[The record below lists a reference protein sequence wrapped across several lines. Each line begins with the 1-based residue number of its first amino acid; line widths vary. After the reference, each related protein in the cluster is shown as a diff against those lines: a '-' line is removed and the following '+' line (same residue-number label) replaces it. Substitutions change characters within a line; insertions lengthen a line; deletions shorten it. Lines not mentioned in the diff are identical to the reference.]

1 MVAGATA
8 MERILTEDAL
18 KNLNALGDWMKEEIN
33 KMFTSDE
40 SPFLMTGLG
49 SINQFHCTLS
59 SNQNQV
65 LDLLFFNLLERGFW
79 ITERGLVSLSFA
91 MTEEDVQ
98 RFIVASIFLH
108 IIHDQ
113 WSNDASIVTKTNER
127 NVSSKP
133 SNPLCAHLITICIQ

>member
-1 MVAGATA
+1 MKKFDAREEGAISHGRTFNNSPLTMVAGATA

-91 MTEEDVQ
+91 MNEEDVQ
-98 RFIVASIFLH
+98 RFIVASIEATQKVKATL
-108 IIHDQ
+108 
-113 WSNDASIVTKTNER
+113 K
-127 NVSSKP
+127 
-133 SNPLCAHLITICIQ
+133 